1 MAESYRRVIARPDG
15 VDDGDWSRLGEM
27 LAAAVDRQQQQIAA
41 QSPHVLRF
49 TGGLQEREDNSAFF
63 VEHEPASAMPI
74 GALFDR
80 SAPPLHESQLLRVTV
95 ALFDA
100 LRAAHAPQQQRPTAH
115 GSVCPG
121 VVLFAADGVAK
132 VTDFGFAPAVYS
144 ALGEQRY
151 INLAVGPAER
161 GRPGTQITGRWEV
174 LTADEFERDDR
185 ICAFID
191 PEKYGNHTL
200 NAFEPGSDVISAGFV
215 LHLLAEHQHPYLYSE
230 PDAHRM
236 VEMSEF
242 MAMARYNGARRQ
254 DLRES
259 ENPGVRIWCDLIA
272 GTLARLS
279 DNRPSATQIVE
290 GLAEHVKPEDAGDL
304 LRRQLDEI
312 EEALRQGKTWDEVR
326 DAARS
331 VAEDRA
337 APADVAQRAQALFAR
352 AEADTLIEQARA
364 TLKGSDWPSARQP
377 IETLLGMTGLPAAAS
392 QQAREL
398 GQVLDRN
405 LSARNVLDDV
415 EARTDQADTT
425 DAVAAAD
432 LMEELL
438 ARLGELHADLAL
450 AAPVRARLETA
461 HQTASGLLDQVLPAA
476 TAAKEADRTAATDW
490 LEQLES
496 ALDAKQW
503 QPLEKLLGGRDPVGP
518 RVRPS
523 VGGAGPSGCRGQA
536 MGAGRGIA

>member
-15 VDDGDWSRLGEM
+15 VDGGDWSRLGEM

-215 LHLLAEHQHPYLYSE
+215 LHLLAEHQHPS
-230 PDAHRM
+230 M
-236 VEMSEF
+236 
-242 MAMARYNGARRQ
+242 MA
-254 DLRES
+254 
-259 ENPGVRIWCDLIA
+259 PGVLP
-272 GTLARLS
+272 GSSLS
-279 DNRPSATQIVE
+279 
-290 GLAEHVKPEDAGDL
+290 G
-304 LRRQLDEI
+304 
-312 EEALRQGKTWDEVR
+312 
-326 DAARS
+326 
-331 VAEDRA
+331 
-337 APADVAQRAQALFAR
+337 
-352 AEADTLIEQARA
+352 
-364 TLKGSDWPSARQP
+364 
-377 IETLLGMTGLPAAAS
+377 
-392 QQAREL
+392 
-398 GQVLDRN
+398 
-405 LSARNVLDDV
+405 
-415 EARTDQADTT
+415 
-425 DAVAAAD
+425 
-432 LMEELL
+432 
-438 ARLGELHADLAL
+438 
-450 AAPVRARLETA
+450 
-461 HQTASGLLDQVLPAA
+461 
-476 TAAKEADRTAATDW
+476 
-490 LEQLES
+490 
-496 ALDAKQW
+496 
-503 QPLEKLLGGRDPVGP
+503 
-518 RVRPS
+518 
-523 VGGAGPSGCRGQA
+523 
-536 MGAGRGIA
+536 